1 MVIYTFKKCTLTE
14 KMSLSDMACQSHK
27 NNIKSENKAIVRPCH
42 CLDLYA
48 NTANFCLQN
57 IKILSC
63 RAYKHSILYIWS
75 LSSRK
80 TIENISG
87 DLPCHCSINSGNCR
101 LLGHF

>member
-48 NTANFCLQN
+48 KTTSFCLQN

-63 RAYKHSILYIWS
+63 RAYKHY
-75 LSSRK
+75 
-80 TIENISG
+80 
-87 DLPCHCSINSGNCR
+87 DLPIVFYAFGHYSPER
-101 LLGHF
+101 LLKIYSMTGHVTEVKTM

>member
-48 NTANFCLQN
+48 KTANFCLQN
-57 IKILSC
+57 IIILSC
-63 RAYKHSILYIWS
+63 RAYKHY
-75 LSSRK
+75 
-80 TIENISG
+80 
-87 DLPCHCSINSGNCR
+87 DLPIVFYTFGHYLPEI
-101 LLGHF
+101 LLKIYSMTGHVTEVKTM